1 MKEFKLSTA
10 AERAAGITFTAAML
24 VLFAALLYTLR
35 SNPVLLIFCGLCV
48 ALIGLLLVIYCVNV
62 MKAAA
67 IVDREDKQ
75 LHIRGVQN
83 YTLDLQNATLLQT
96 FARKNGQSTIRL
108 LVFSDKEEDIVATVP
123 TMFTFRQG
131 IWADPVAKEIAAEL
145 GIGFKQ
151 NVPDWELD
159 KEKYREHVKEEAA
172 REKAESKERRAQKRK
187 YLIEKYKKQK

>member
-67 IVDREDKQ
+67 IVDREGKQ
-75 LHIRGVQN
+75 LHIRGVRN

-145 GIGFKQ
+145 GIGTK
-151 NVPDWELD
+151 D
-159 KEKYREHVKEEAA
+159 YT
-172 REKAESKERRAQKRK
+172 
-187 YLIEKYKKQK
+187 LIRVD